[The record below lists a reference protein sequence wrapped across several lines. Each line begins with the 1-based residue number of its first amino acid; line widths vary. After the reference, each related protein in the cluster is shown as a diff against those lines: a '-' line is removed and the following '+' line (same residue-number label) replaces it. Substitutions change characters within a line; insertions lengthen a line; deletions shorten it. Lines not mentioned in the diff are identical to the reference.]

1 MDNEQVVVELE
12 QDTQLAEVAV
22 GGQEQK
28 AAPAKVA
35 AVAEPESKAE
45 TTPVDGTTTD
55 DKTEDDSDSLTIER
69 LTVGMKLKGKVRNIV
84 DFGAFIDIG
93 VGRDGLAHIS
103 ALKKAGIDS
112 TLKVGDSLDVQVRRV
127 DLANNRISLT
137 IPNSS
142 QKPKASLQ
150 DLHVNSMVTGRVVR
164 LVDFGAFVD
173 IGAQTDGLLHIS
185 ELAGGY
191 VRHPS
196 DVLRVG
202 EEVEV
207 RILDVD
213 SQKHRISLSMKDSGQ
228 APQVAMMAQSG
239 NAEEEMNNQ
248 AFKFAYEKAL
258 RGRRQHKR
266 RA

>member
-1 MDNEQVVVELE
+1 MDNEQVVAELE
-12 QDTQLAEVAV
+12 QDTQLVKV
-22 GGQEQK
+22 SVDGQEQES
-28 AAPAKVA
+28 APADVA
-35 AVAEPESKAE
+35 AVAEPESKA
-45 TTPVDGTTTD
+45 
-55 DKTEDDSDSLTIER
+55 EDDSDSLTIER

-103 ALKKAGIDS
+103 ALKKAGIDG
-112 TLKVGDSLDVQVRRV
+112 TFKVGDSLDVQIRRV

-173 IGAQTDGLLHIS
+173 IGAQSDGLLHIS

-196 DVLRVG
+196 DVLQVG

-213 SQKHRISLSMKDSGQ
+213 SQKHRISLSMKDSGR
-228 APQVAMMAQSG
+228 APQVTMMAQSG
-239 NAEEEMNNQ
+239 NAEEEVNNE
-248 AFKFAYEKAL
+248 AFRFAYEKAL
-258 RGRRQHKR
+258 KGRRRHKR